1 MPADRSGSTFES
13 TVRLLVLLAVIATP
27 VAGLALLV
35 PRSFVAT
42 HCFRTATFG
51 GCSST
56 RETFVSMLSNAPE
69 QIAPFL
75 LALGALCVL
84 AAVTGLALDRGAPG
98 LATAALAIGAYA
110 FVIAGVSIALGPYLL
125 VPLFL
130 LVAALAR
137 ALGAT
142 NAQVVRLIG
151 RLSVLALGAFAAAYG
166 FAQLWASRLGAFP
179 GGGFDIFWL
188 YVVLASAAGLAIGVG
203 LAAARRRPDEIARG
217 LVLGYA
223 AFGVAGLAVA
233 LGSLPILYPKGT
245 YVSLGLAA
253 LWGSLEWLV
262 LTNVVSSTLVLR
274 VATNLRWSSSSQVGV
289 GLTLAALFSGIAT
302 AVAFGPLAVTA
313 VAPPL
318 LFLPNTST
326 LP

>member
-1 MPADRSGSTFES
+1 MPADRSGSTFNN

-56 RETFVSMLSNAPE
+56 PETFVSMLSNAPE

-84 AAVTGLALDRGAPG
+84 AAVTGIALDRGASA
-98 LATAALAIGAYA
+98 LATAAFAIGAYA
-110 FVIAGVSIALGPYLL
+110 FLIAGASIALGPFLL
-125 VPLFL
+125 VPLLL

-137 ALGAT
+137 TLGAT
-142 NAQVVRLIG
+142 SAQVVRLIG
-151 RLSVLALGAFAAAYG
+151 RLCVLALGAFAAAYL

-179 GGGFDIFWL
+179 GGGFDTFWF
-188 YVVLASAAGLAIGVG
+188 YVALASAAGVAIGVG
-203 LAAARRRPDEIARG
+203 LGAARGRPGEIARG
-217 LVLGYA
+217 LVLGYL
-223 AFGVAGLAVA
+223 AFGVAGVVVAV
-233 LGSLPILYPKGT
+233 GSLPILYPRGI
-245 YVSLGLAA
+245 YASLGLAA

-262 LTNVVSSTLVLR
+262 LTNVMASTLALR
-274 VATNLRWSSSSQVGV
+274 VATGLPWSSSAKVGV
-289 GLTLAALFSGIAT
+289 ALSLAALFSGIAT
-302 AVAFGPLAVTA
+302 AVSFGPLAVTGM
-313 VAPPL
+313 APPL

>member
-1 MPADRSGSTFES
+1 
-13 TVRLLVLLAVIATP
+13 LLAVIATP
-27 VAGLALLV
+27 VAGLALLF

-42 HCFRTATFG
+42 HCVRTATFG

-69 QIAPFL
+69 QIAPYL
-75 LALGALCVL
+75 IALGVLCVL
-84 AAVTGLALDRGAPG
+84 AAVTGLALDRGAG
-98 LATAALAIGAYA
+98 ALETAAFAIGAYA
-110 FVIAGVSIALGPYLL
+110 FVIAGATIALGPYLL
-125 VPLFL
+125 VPLL
-130 LVAALAR
+130 LLIGALAR
-137 ALGAT
+137 TLGAA
-142 NAQVVRLIG
+142 NAQVLRLCG
-151 RLSVLALGAFAAAYG
+151 QLVVLVLGSFAAAYG

-188 YVVLASAAGLAIGVG
+188 YVALASAAGLAIGVG
-203 LAAARRRPDEIARG
+203 LAAARGRPDEIARG

-233 LGSLPILYPKGT
+233 LGSLPILYPKGI

-253 LWGSLEWLV
+253 LWGSLEWLL
-262 LTNVVSSTLVLR
+262 LTNVLSTTLVLR
-274 VATNLRWSSSSQVGV
+274 VATTRPWSSATKAGV
-289 GLTLAALFSGIAT
+289 ALTLAALFSGIAT
-302 AVAFGPLAVTA
+302 AVAFGPLAVNA

>member
-1 MPADRSGSTFES
+1 MPADRAGSTFDS

-84 AAVTGLALDRGAPG
+84 AAVTGMALDRGAPA
-98 LATAALAIGAYA
+98 LATAAFAIGAYG
-110 FVIAGVSIALGPYLL
+110 FVIAGASIALGPYLL
-125 VPLFL
+125 VPLLL

-137 ALGAT
+137 TLGAT
-142 NAQVVRLIG
+142 NAQVVGLIG
-151 RLSVLALGAFAAAYG
+151 RLCVLALGGFAAAYG

-188 YVVLASAAGLAIGVG
+188 YVALASAAGLAIGVG
-203 LAAARRRPDEIARG
+203 LAAARGRPDEIARG

-223 AFGVAGLAVA
+223 AFGIAGHAVA

-245 YVSLGLAA
+245 YVGLGLAE
-253 LWGSLEWLV
+253 LWGSLEWL
-262 LTNVVSSTLVLR
+262 LIANVFASTLVLR
-274 VATNLRWSSSSQVGV
+274 VATRLAWSSSAKAGAA
-289 GLTLAALFSGIAT
+289 LTLAALFSGIAT
-302 AVAFGPLAVTA
+302 VVAFGPLAVNA